1 MSPKLAATSDSPI
14 RPAVAGLTDTPAR
27 GEGMIDRGAADHAFV
42 VLAYGDSPFLP
53 ACLGSLAAQTTESR
67 TVVATSTPSDFIT
80 RTAGDFG
87 FEVLVNPERRGI
99 AADWNF
105 GLTATEARFVTLAHQ
120 DDTYEAGFLAQ
131 TMAAFE
137 AGDGVL
143 SFTSYQEI
151 DDDGAPKSSK
161 VSKAKHLIEAATL
174 GHALRVRG
182 LRLRAF
188 LSFGNPL
195 PCSSVTYDRAAI
207 PDFRFGADFAS
218 NLDWDAWWRL
228 MSEGRAFVRA
238 PQRLVGRRHNRLT
251 TTSAHLRDGTRRR
264 EDAAMFRRAWPRP
277 LGDAIAFVYRTG
289 Y

>member
-1 MSPKLAATSDSPI
+1 M
-14 RPAVAGLTDTPAR
+14 PAPRDPMNKEAEV
-27 GEGMIDRGAADHAFV
+27 DHAFV
-42 VLAYGDSPFLP
+42 VLAYGDSPFLA
-53 ACLGSLAAQTTESR
+53 ACLASLADQTMKSR
-67 TVVATSTPSDFIT
+67 TLVATSTPSDFIA
-80 RTAGDFG
+80 RTASDFG
-87 FEVLVNPERRGI
+87 LEMVVNPGRGGI

-105 GLTATEARFVTLAHQ
+105 GLTTTEARFVTLAHQ
-120 DDTYEAGFLAQ
+120 DDTYEAGFLEQ
-131 TMAAFE
+131 TMVAFA

-143 SFTSYQEI
+143 SFTGYQEI
-151 DDDGAPKSSK
+151 DDDGDPRSSK

-174 GHALRVRG
+174 GQSRRVRG

-238 PQRLVGRRHNRLT
+238 PGRLVGRRHNRLT